1 MSIWNTL
8 FGETKFRYPAYT
20 YSDYKKDEVN
30 QEIPEEVLEE
40 VKKIQSIRDRL
51 FNTTDK
57 KVIAQVNFFNDKCRI
72 YDRYKLI
79 DSEFNVEILN
89 EIVTNKKYLRFFYG
103 IDEIID
109 VDKRIMQYET
119 IKGLE
124 RKFKELSLYINIE
137 IFSYEGGE

>member
-1 MSIWNTL
+1 MSIWNKL
-8 FGETKFRYPAYT
+8 FGETKFRY
-20 YSDYKKDEVN
+20 SDDDSTFDEVK

-40 VKKIQSIRDRL
+40 VKKIKSIRDRL
-51 FNTTDK
+51 FNTSDK

-89 EIVTNKKYLRFFYG
+89 EIVTNKKYLKSFYG
-103 IDEIID
+103 TTDIIE
-109 VDKRIMQYET
+109 VDKRIKQRE
-119 IKGLE
+119 II
-124 RKFKELSLYINIE
+124 KELNKKFYEEYLDDKIE